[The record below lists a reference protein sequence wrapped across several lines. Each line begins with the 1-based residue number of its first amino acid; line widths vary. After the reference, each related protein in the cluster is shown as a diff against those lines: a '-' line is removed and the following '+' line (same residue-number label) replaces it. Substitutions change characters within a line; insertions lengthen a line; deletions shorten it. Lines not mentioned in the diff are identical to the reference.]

1 VPCLPH
7 HQLPCREKIVN
18 TAKFMCNK
26 LDCILGPKKRKIE
39 MGNRKSIFPIGD
51 DFCSLSLIF
60 LSGKIIHI
68 KI

>member
-1 VPCLPH
+1 
-7 HQLPCREKIVN
+7 
-18 TAKFMCNK
+18 MCNK